1 MDYLLGFLV
10 AIGMFLFFRLIAP
23 KMISK
28 DLGNKIRY
36 SQTHIH
42 EIIKDN
48 IPESM
53 FYPIKNPTQASI
65 REKSMNVKVLFIDKE
80 AYWIKENALF
90 IADQEDGIVKEDTA
104 RRVDTMGMNGVQ
116 LEKLIYI
123 VDVLNEGNKNDR
135 GYTGNKGF

>member
-10 AIGMFLFFRLIAP
+10 AIGMFLFFRFIAP
-23 KMISK
+23 KTISK

-42 EIIKDN
+42 EIIRYS

-53 FYPIKNPTQASI
+53 LYPVQKPTQSANH
-65 REKSMNVKVLFIDKE
+65 EKSINLRVLFIEKE

-104 RRVDTMGMNGVQ
+104 RRVDTMGMNRVQ

-123 VDVLNEGNKNDR
+123 VDVLNEGNENDR
-135 GYTGNKGF
+135 GYPGNKGF

>member
-10 AIGMFLFFRLIAP
+10 AIGMFLFFRFIAP
-23 KMISK
+23 KTISK

-42 EIIKDN
+42 EIIRYS

-53 FYPIKNPTQASI
+53 LYPVQKPTQSANH
-65 REKSMNVKVLFIDKE
+65 EKSINLRVLFIEKE

-104 RRVDTMGMNGVQ
+104 RRVDTMGMNRVQ

-123 VDVLNEGNKNDR
+123 VDVLNEGNENDR
-135 GYTGNKGF
+135 GYPGNKSF

>member
-10 AIGMFLFFRLIAP
+10 AIAMFLFFRFIAP
-23 KMISK
+23 KVILK
-28 DLGNKIRY
+28 NIGNKIRY

-42 EIIKDN
+42 EIIKYN

-53 FYPIKNPTQASI
+53 FYSVKKDTQSA
-65 REKSMNVKVLFIDKE
+65 RHEKSMHLKVLFIEKE

-90 IADQEDGIVKEDTA
+90 IADQEDGIVKEETA
-104 RRVDTMGMNGVQ
+104 RRVDTMGMNSVQ

-123 VDVLNEGNKNDR
+123 VDVLNEGNQNDR

>member
-10 AIGMFLFFRLIAP
+10 AIAMFLFFRFIAP
-23 KMISK
+23 KVISK
-28 DLGNKIRY
+28 NIGNRIRY

-42 EIIKDN
+42 EIIKYN

-53 FYPIKNPTQASI
+53 FYSVKKDTQSAHH
-65 REKSMNVKVLFIDKE
+65 EKSMHLKVLFIEKE

-90 IADQEDGIVKEDTA
+90 IADQEDGIVKEETA
-104 RRVDTMGMNGVQ
+104 RRVDTMGMNSVQ

-123 VDVLNEGNKNDR
+123 VDVLNEGNQNDR